1 MVMAK
6 EVKKKVKVLEYELPL
21 RVEAQIEGGFLATS
35 DALQGVL
42 SEGESVSEAVANAID
57 VAANIIEIRSEEKL
71 PISLKL
77 LKKGRASQT
86 FNTKVSVQVG
96 SA

>member
-1 MVMAK
+1 MAK

-21 RVEAQIEGGFLATS
+21 KVEVLTEGGYLATS
-35 DALQGVL
+35 DKLQGVL
-42 SEGESVSEAVANAID
+42 AEGESVSEAVANAID

-96 SA
+96 ST

>member
-1 MVMAK
+1 MAMTK
-6 EVKKKVKVLEYELPL
+6 MVKKKVKVLEYELPL
-21 RVEAQIEGGFLATS
+21 RVEAQTEGGFLATS

-42 SEGESVSEAVANAID
+42 AEGESVSEAVANAID
-57 VAANIIEIRSEEKL
+57 VAANIIEIRNEEKL
-71 PISLKL
+71 SIPIKL
-77 LKKGRASQT
+77 LKKGRAAQA

>member
-1 MVMAK
+1 MVVAK
-6 EVKKKVKVLEYELPL
+6 TVKKKVKVLEYELPL
-21 RVEAQIEGGFLATS
+21 RVEAQSEGGFWATS

-42 SEGESVSEAVANAID
+42 AEGESVSEAVANAID

-77 LKKGRASQT
+77 LKKSKASQT
-86 FNTKVSVQVG
+86 FKTKVSVQVG